1 MKKKIIAVASAF
13 CLSVAS
19 LGMVDLRV
27 SAQEN
32 EKGQEDFSY
41 LLTGDVIIGQMQP
54 ETKGVYLSSGTS
66 IIKDAG
72 SGKIVAGGITSAAI
86 KCDVSVNVIVER
98 LSGSNGRARVSGSNW
113 VRVTSWTANEND
125 AWTVGSSKNLTVGK
139 GYYYR
144 VRSVHYAHT
153 DVSSSMTSSLWR

>member
-19 LGMVDLRV
+19 LGMVDLRA

-72 SGKIVAGGITSAAI
+72 SGKIVAGGITS
-86 KCDVSVNVIVER
+86 V
-98 LSGSNGRARVSGSNW
+98 L
-113 VRVTSWTANEND
+113 
-125 AWTVGSSKNLTVGK
+125 
-139 GYYYR
+139 YR
-144 VRSVHYAHT
+144 
-153 DVSSSMTSSLWR
+153 

>member
-54 ETKGVYLSSGTS
+54 ETKGEILFYSMQSQCFQWYLHRVNFTGYT
-66 IIKDAG
+66 G
-72 SGKIVAGGITSAAI
+72 SAT
-86 KCDVSVNVIVER
+86 
-98 LSGSNGRARVSGSNW
+98 
-113 VRVTSWTANEND
+113 
-125 AWTVGSSKNLTVGK
+125 
-139 GYYYR
+139 
-144 VRSVHYAHT
+144 
-153 DVSSSMTSSLWR
+153 

>member
-54 ETKGVYLSSGTS
+54 KTKGVYLSSGTS

-86 KCDVSVNVIVER
+86 KCDVSVNVIVE
-98 LSGSNGRARVSGSNW
+98 
-113 VRVTSWTANEND
+113 
-125 AWTVGSSKNLTVGK
+125 
-139 GYYYR
+139 
-144 VRSVHYAHT
+144 
-153 DVSSSMTSSLWR
+153 

>member
-32 EKGQEDFSY
+32 
-41 LLTGDVIIGQMQP
+41 
-54 ETKGVYLSSGTS
+54 
-66 IIKDAG
+66 
-72 SGKIVAGGITSAAI
+72 
-86 KCDVSVNVIVER
+86 VSVNVIVER
-98 LSGSNGRARVSGSNW
+98 LSGSNW

>member
-54 ETKGVYLSSGTS
+54 ETKEYIYRVVHLLS
-66 IIKDAG
+66 
-72 SGKIVAGGITSAAI
+72 
-86 KCDVSVNVIVER
+86 R
-98 LSGSNGRARVSGSNW
+98 ML
-113 VRVTSWTANEND
+113 VRVKLLQVELL
-125 AWTVGSSKNLTVGK
+125 VL
-139 GYYYR
+139 R
-144 VRSVHYAHT
+144 
-153 DVSSSMTSSLWR
+153 

>member
-98 LSGSNGRARVSGSNW
+98 LSGSNW
-113 VRVTSWTANEND
+113 VRVTS
-125 AWTVGSSKNLTVGK
+125 WTVGSSKNLTVGK

>member
-19 LGMVDLRV
+19 LGMIDLRA

-54 ETKGVYLSSGTS
+54 KTKGVYLSSGTS

-98 LSGSNGRARVSGSNW
+98 LSGSNW